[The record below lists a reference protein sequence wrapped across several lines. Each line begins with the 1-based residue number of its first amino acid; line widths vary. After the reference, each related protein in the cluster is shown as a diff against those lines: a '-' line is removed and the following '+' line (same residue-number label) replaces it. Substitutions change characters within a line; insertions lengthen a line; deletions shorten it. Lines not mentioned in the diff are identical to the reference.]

1 MCGLV
6 VNYVD
11 FNQMVSGSSPIKVV
25 FFKLKIINGCESRY
39 TQLQCRSVYDVGRS
53 VYDVGRSVYDVGR
66 STMSVSRAT
75 VSANKK
81 LIFCLLKHLNK
92 IYIS

>member
-53 VYDVGRSVYDVGR
+53 VYDVGRS
-66 STMSVSRAT
+66 TMSVSRAT